1 MEPETLYLNA
11 EESARALGVSI
22 ATLYAYVS
30 RKMVRSERVEGS
42 RSRKYWKADIDR
54 LSGRLTPSVPGLSQA
69 ALVSESAIT
78 LITENGLFFRGHDAI
93 ALSQHA
99 SVESLA
105 ALLWQADESTLFA
118 SPVAAPP
125 QSWSHL
131 QTTLSALSV
140 PERVLAV
147 FPLIERA
154 NPRTYDLSPAG
165 FVRTAVDVLR
175 WYATLLVNAS
185 RPCAEPLHL
194 YVAKALKAPSGFEET
209 IRQLLVL
216 AADHEFDPITYAVRA
231 TANVGVTPYQAVIT
245 GLIASQG
252 QRFQAERSAPAMRFL
267 EEILGSKDGHAVVV
281 RRLRSG
287 ETLPGFGGDS
297 SHPDPRTGAIMHSI
311 EQVLHGDRAL
321 RRLQEAQRTALEA
334 SSSSMDFIIPALFIG
349 HRLGLRGDE
358 LTLSGLGRLVGWIA
372 HAMEQFHGHE
382 FIRPRATYVG
392 PLPPD
397 AKSHGVG
404 NSSHRKAKRPPKR

>member
-1 MEPETLYLNA
+1 
-11 EESARALGVSI
+11 
-22 ATLYAYVS
+22 
-30 RKMVRSERVEGS
+30 
-42 RSRKYWKADIDR
+42 
-54 LSGRLTPSVPGLSQA
+54 
-69 ALVSESAIT
+69 
-78 LITENGLFFRGHDAI
+78 
-93 ALSQHA
+93 
-99 SVESLA
+99 
-105 ALLWQADESTLFA
+105 
-118 SPVAAPP
+118 
-125 QSWSHL
+125 
-131 QTTLSALSV
+131 LSALSV

-165 FVRTAVDVLR
+165 FARTAADVLR
-175 WYATLLVNAS
+175 WYATLLVDAS
-185 RPCAEPLHL
+185 KPCAEPLHL

-216 AADHEFDPITYAVRA
+216 VADHEFDPITYAVRA

-267 EEILGSKDGHAVVV
+267 EEILGSKDGRAVVV

-287 ETLPGFGGDS
+287 EALPGFGGDS
-297 SHPDPRTGAIMHSI
+297 SHPDPRTGAIMQSI
-311 EQVLHGDRAL
+311 EQVLHGDPAL

-334 SSSSMDFIIPALFIG
+334 SSASMDFIMPALFIG

-358 LTLSGLGRLVGWIA
+358 LSLSGLGRIVGWIA

-382 FIRPRATYVG
+382 FIRPHATYVG
-392 PLPPD
+392 PLPSDP
-397 AKSHGVG
+397 KSHRPAR
-404 NSSHRKAKRPPKR
+404 RKR